1 MASSRLSTLQ
11 NIALCLLL
19 LLIVAWAMFVDA
31 ETVPVI
37 LWDESRVAV
46 NALELH
52 LHGWNVVTTFDSQ
65 PDLWNTKPPLLVWL
79 ISASFALF
87 GPSEFTLR
95 LPSMLA
101 ALATLACV
109 FCFTLRYTHKRHVAA
124 IATLV
129 LAFSVIF
136 FGEQAARTADYGA
149 LLTFLTTACLMLLF
163 GAIHQRRPSAERIGV
178 IAGLAALALMTKGV
192 AALVPVVGLAGYL
205 VVSGRWGRVWSDRR
219 YIGFAF
225 LALLPLAIFLIVR
238 ERAAPGFIAVSFF
251 NDVGGRFNQDLVAQ
265 NRSPLFYLQALFVDG
280 LFFLGPWTLLVPLAF
295 VTASRKTRVILRYS
309 LWCAAGQI
317 LVLSLA
323 QTRLIHYA
331 LPAAPWLAIATAIAT
346 GELIDA
352 IRSQL
357 AKGRRIAAIA
367 AAVGCAMIAQQSAA
381 FYVGARYDFFPARQF
396 YPEAGYGALFEQL
409 HDMKISE
416 VTIVQ
421 DASVY
426 APQLQFYRTLW
437 ATRGLRVQTK
447 PSIPE
452 NGTVASCEPRWAD
465 VLNRAG
471 AIPARYAGCYFR
483 PANRHN
489 G

>member
-1 MASSRLSTLQ
+1 MVWKRPSTLL
-11 NIALCLLL
+11 NAALCLFL
-19 LLIVAWAMFVDA
+19 LLIAASALFIDV

-52 LHGWNVVTTFDSQ
+52 LDGWNVVTTFDSK

-87 GPSEFTLR
+87 GPSEFSLR

-101 ALATLACV
+101 ALATLASV
-109 FCFTLRYTHKRHVAA
+109 FFFTLLYTRKRHLAA
-124 IATLV
+124 IATII

-149 LLTFLTTACLMLLF
+149 LLTFLTTAYLMLLF
-163 GAIHQRRPSAERIGV
+163 GTIHQRRPSVGLIGMV
-178 IAGLAALALMTKGV
+178 AGLAALALMTKGV
-192 AALVPVVGLAGYL
+192 AALVPAVGLAGYL
-205 VVSGRWGRVWSDRR
+205 IVFGRWRRVLSDRR

-238 ERAAPGFIAVSFF
+238 EQTAPGFIAVSFF

-265 NRSPLFYLQALFVDG
+265 NRSPLFYLKALFVDG
-280 LFFLGPWTLLVPLAF
+280 LFFLGPWTMLVPLAWLKA
-295 VTASRKTRVILRYS
+295 TKRTRVVLSYS

-317 LVLSLA
+317 FVLSLA
-323 QTRLIHYA
+323 QTRLVHYA

-357 AKGRRIAAIA
+357 ADGRRIAAIA
-367 AAVGCAMIAQQSAA
+367 AAAGCVMIAQQSAA
-381 FYVGARYDFFPARQF
+381 FYAGARYGFFPAREF

-409 HDMKISE
+409 HEMKISE
-416 VTIVQ
+416 VTIAH
-421 DASVY
+421 DANVY

-437 ATRGLRVQTK
+437 ATRGLIIQTK
-447 PSIPE
+447 PSIPAT
-452 NGTVASCEPRWAD
+452 GAVASCEPRWAEA
-465 VLNRAG
+465 LNRTG
-471 AIPARYAGCYFR
+471 AFPARYAGCYWR
-483 PANRHN
+483 PASRHN